1 MQAHAKQRG
10 SFLQTIGGGG
20 LEVVAQGNLLAS
32 IAGERDFRF
41 PELAFAHALRG
52 EPAHDD
58 DFVVVNVVVED
69 FKMPLGLKD
78 FIEPL
83 DEGRALR

>member
-1 MQAHAKQRG
+1 
-10 SFLQTIGGGG
+10 
-20 LEVVAQGNLLAS
+20 VC
-32 IAGERDFRF
+32 GEF
-41 PELAFAHALRG
+41 PQH
-52 EPAHDD
+52 H